1 MLNKERG
8 GVRSLQLFC
17 FFVFALEGLKSKRG
31 SSTCTP
37 SHQALPSSRSSSLFT
52 WVPFLAP
59 RRPHRTDHCS
69 AHTLTLRGGETPYVL
84 FSVGEPHVSSVP
96 FVSPRCHGT
105 PSTGAP
111 SSATSLANQPAR
123 RTATTPCPSPT
134 ASKTIISAL

>member
-1 MLNKERG
+1 MLDKERS
-8 GVRSLQLFC
+8 GVSSLQFFC
-17 FFVFALEGLKSKRG
+17 FFVFALEGMKSKQV

-37 SHQALPSSRSSSLFT
+37 SHQALPNSHNSSLFT
-52 WVPFLAP
+52 WAPFLA
-59 RRPHRTDHCS
+59 RHCPHRTDHCS

-96 FVSPRCHGT
+96 LVSHRCHGT

-123 RTATTPCPSPT
+123 RTATTLCPSPT